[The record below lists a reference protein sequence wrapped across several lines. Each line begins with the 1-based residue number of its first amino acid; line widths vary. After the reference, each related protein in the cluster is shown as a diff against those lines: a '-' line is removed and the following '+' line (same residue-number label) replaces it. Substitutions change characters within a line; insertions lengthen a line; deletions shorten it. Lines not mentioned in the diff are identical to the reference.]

1 MLGGIMKP
9 SVPAPAS
16 DPMERLW
23 SYLRRS
29 SSGTVIFPT
38 VAVVA
43 AEEPLTAAKKVQ
55 ARMLTWTSRPG
66 MESIQGA
73 SPRKRS
79 DEMRLRKRI
88 SPIQMKNGNAI
99 MAEPLVLFQATF
111 AMIEPKA
118 TSL

>member
-1 MLGGIMKP
+1 M
-9 SVPAPAS
+9 
-16 DPMERLW
+16 
-23 SYLRRS
+23 RRS

-55 ARMLTWTSRPG
+55 AMMLTWMSRPG
-66 MESIQGA
+66 IASIQG

-88 SPIQMKNGNAI
+88 SPIQMKKGSAI